1 MLLTSLN
8 FVVGKLL
15 RCVSIFLWCLLGFW
29 TVCAAF
35 FTSPFSVWAAGLLA
49 LAIGVLEICTLRER
63 LITRDQNGFQLRSIP
78 LSLLALVVSG
88 LVIAWYATRAP
99 DPNQNWEMDH
109 TRMPIVRFDGD
120 KVRVGNVRNF
130 TWRTAT
136 DFTPG
141 WYDRVYDV
149 SLINSM
155 YFLIVPLRGLDAVA
169 HVMVC
174 FGFSDGQYVSI
185 SVEGRRVEGRPYRV
199 IPSMFQQYQLI
210 YVVGDERD
218 VVGKRGAAWKHPVRF
233 YPIAS
238 TNERKR
244 ALFLDMMR
252 RANHLEYAP
261 EFYHLL
267 TNNCM
272 NNVTDHVRCL
282 GGRPLPSDLRLLL
295 TGFSDRLAYDYGYI
309 DTDLPF
315 ETARE
320 VFLIDDWMQHTTLDE
335 GFSKRLRDMLN
346 ERVAEAR
353 KTLGKN

>member
-1 MLLTSLN
+1 
-8 FVVGKLL
+8 
-15 RCVSIFLWCLLGFW
+15 
-29 TVCAAF
+29 
-35 FTSPFSVWAAGLLA
+35 
-49 LAIGVLEICTLRER
+49 
-63 LITRDQNGFQLRSIP
+63 
-78 LSLLALVVSG
+78 
-88 LVIAWYATRAP
+88 
-99 DPNQNWEMDH
+99 
-109 TRMPIVRFDGD
+109 
-120 KVRVGNVRNF
+120 
-130 TWRTAT
+130 
-136 DFTPG
+136 
-141 WYDRVYDV
+141 
-149 SLINSM
+149 
-155 YFLIVPLRGLDAVA
+155 
-169 HVMVC
+169 
-174 FGFSDGQYVSI
+174 
-185 SVEGRRVEGRPYRV
+185 
-199 IPSMFQQYQLI
+199 MFQQYQLI

-252 RANHLEYAP
+252 RANHLEYEP

-353 KTLGKN
+353 KSLGKK